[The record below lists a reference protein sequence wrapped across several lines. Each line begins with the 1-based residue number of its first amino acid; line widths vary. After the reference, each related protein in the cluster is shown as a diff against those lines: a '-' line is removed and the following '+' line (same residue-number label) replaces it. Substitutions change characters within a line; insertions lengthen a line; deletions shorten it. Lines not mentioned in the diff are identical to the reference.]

1 MGRAVARVRHLEV
14 GPRLG
19 RVETPSA
26 ARRSGIAAPGTGA
39 AAQISGSTA
48 AEIAGSVRGLVERGE
63 LAPGDLLPPVRAL
76 AEQLG
81 VNRNTAVAA
90 YRKLARDGAVVAQ
103 GRAGTRIAGPK
114 AVAQE
119 GFAAPGALTVP
130 ADRAARAGSAG
141 PDGLGTPDAPG
152 GPARAGRGAGDV
164 PAGTLRDLGTGNPDP
179 ALIPDLAPALAGAV
193 GRPVLYG
200 EPVIDPGFEA
210 WAREWVAP
218 DVPTGANADLTL
230 TSGAVD
236 AIERLL
242 AQSLVRDDAVALE
255 DPCFLASIQTV
266 RHAGYRT
273 LPVPVDAEGMT
284 PGGLRAALEAGAR
297 AVVLTPRAQNPTGAS
312 LSARRA
318 EELRAVLAEHPYVLV
333 VLDDYYS
340 FLSRR
345 PFRSPLPA
353 GHRRWALVRSVSKFL
368 GPDLC
373 LAVAATDPETAGR
386 LALRL
391 SPGTTWVS
399 HLLQRLAHGVLAD
412 EGSRALVERAGE
424 HYAARNAQVAALLTA
439 HGLPAEAADGMS
451 LWVPVPR
458 PAREVAAELAR
469 RGWRVRT
476 GDEFRLAPGGHGVE
490 ASRHLR
496 LTVHDLTDAEAQRF
510 ATDLAD
516 AAGVAPTVAD
526 GVREGAGRA

>member
-1 MGRAVARVRHLEV
+1 M
-14 GPRLG
+14 
-19 RVETPSA
+19 
-26 ARRSGIAAPGTGA
+26 
-39 AAQISGSTA
+39 SGSTA
-48 AEIAGSVRGLVERGE
+48 AEIAGSVRELVDRGE
-63 LAPGDLLPPVRAL
+63 LVPDDLLPPVRAL

-103 GRAGTRIAGPK
+103 GRAGTRIAGPH

-119 GFAAPGALTVP
+119 GFAASGALTVP

-141 PDGLGTPDAPG
+141 PDGLGTPEAPDG
-152 GPARAGRGAGDV
+152 SARAGRGAGDV
-164 PAGTLRDLGTGNPDP
+164 PAVTLRDLGTGNPDP

-210 WAREWVAP
+210 WARDWVAP
-218 DVPTGANADLTL
+218 DVPTGADADLTL

-273 LPVPVDAEGMT
+273 LPVAVDAEGMS
-284 PGGLRAALEAGAR
+284 PDGLRAALEAGAR

-345 PFRSPLPA
+345 PFRSPLPT

-373 LAVAATDPETAGR
+373 LAVAATDPETAAR

-412 EGSRALVERAGE
+412 DASRALVERAGE
-424 HYAARNAQVAALLTA
+424 HYAARNAEVAGLLTA
-439 HGLPAEAADGMS
+439 HNLPAEAADGMS

-476 GDEFRLAPGGHGVE
+476 GDEFRLAPGSAG
-490 ASRHLR
+490 ADPSRHLR
-496 LTVHDLTDAEAQRF
+496 LTVHDLTGAEAQRF
-510 ATDLAD
+510 ATDLAHVAEAGP
-516 AAGVAPTVAD
+516 AAAD
-526 GVREGAGRA
+526 VLREGAGRA